1 MLHRGMP
8 FTNLKEAKA
17 TLHQF
22 NSSRAGV
29 VRADENESA
38 TTERVA

>member
-8 FTNLKEAKA
+8 FTNLKEAKT

-29 VRADENESA
+29 VRADENENA
-38 TTERVA
+38 TTERIA